1 MKGTR
6 FRQEKIIGILK
17 EADCKTIT
25 IGELC
30 RNHGVSEQTF
40 YRWRRKYGGLS
51 VSKARR
57 LKGLEKENSRLKRLL
72 AERDIEIDVMKDELS
87 KN

>member
-1 MKGTR
+1 MLESQKR
-6 FRQEKIIGILK
+6 EKEDSDERNAIQS
-17 EADCKTIT
+17 
-25 IGELC
+25 GED
-30 RNHGVSEQTF
+30 HWHFEGGGVQDQ

-51 VSKARR
+51 VSESRR
-57 LKGLEKENSRLKRLL
+57 LKDLEKENSRLKRLL